1 MLASLHRL
9 IESALELDQ
18 TLSLEDRDIILACC
32 RSPAKFRE
40 KAKEPVER
48 LLSQKQV
55 GDMLGISRAT
65 IWRMCQTGVLK
76 PVFSF
81 SGSRKFRQS
90 DIQALMEG
98 NTPHGRSPTDAVTR
112 VYPKRK
118 GP

>member
-1 MLASLHRL
+1 MLASIHRL

-18 TLSLEDRDIILACC
+18 TFPLEDRETILARC
-32 RSPAKFRE
+32 RSPARFRE
-40 KAKEPVER
+40 RNKGPEDR
-48 LLSQKQV
+48 LLNQKQV

-90 DIQALMEG
+90 DIQALMAG
-98 NTPHGRSPTDAVTR
+98 NAPHGLANGFTR
-112 VYPKRK
+112 DSPKRK